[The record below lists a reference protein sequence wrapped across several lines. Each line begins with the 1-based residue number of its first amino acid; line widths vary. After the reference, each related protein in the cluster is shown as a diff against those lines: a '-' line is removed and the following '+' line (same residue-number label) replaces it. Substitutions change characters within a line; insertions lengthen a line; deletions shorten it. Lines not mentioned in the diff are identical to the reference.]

1 MNTWRLRVVFLL
13 RIRVYNNEDKIKV
26 FYVGWKFIYERV
38 FNTMYYNNFVEYEE
52 SDITI
57 PIFYSI
63 IWDEG
68 KVSVAY

>member
-1 MNTWRLRVVFLL
+1 MN
-13 RIRVYNNEDKIKV
+13 
-26 FYVGWKFIYERV
+26 
-38 FNTMYYNNFVEYEE
+38 YNNFVEYEE